1 MDLCRKLHAAGW
13 GVYYTPETSLVH
25 IGGGS
30 SRQAP
35 GRFSV
40 VMMRT
45 SVHRFILIHDGQFAA
60 GAYRCCMGLAA
71 VARLALL
78 GGARLAGG
86 RFVRQNPG
94 VCQKWW
100 TTLRWSTGLEPAT
113 MPRPTAALAAVA

>member
-45 SVHRFILIHDGQFAA
+45 SVHRFILTHDGRLAA
-60 GAYRCCMGLAA
+60 GAYRGGMALAA

-78 GGARLAGG
+78 GAARFAGRDSGAW
-86 RFVRQNPG
+86 
-94 VCQKWW
+94 QKWR
-100 TTLRWSTGLEPAT
+100 TTLRWSVGLEPAAAT
-113 MPRPTAALAAVA
+113 RPVAAPVLITS